1 MDKKVRSFIDEELY
15 PMIVTPIEKHIK
27 PNMTI
32 QEKFIAKQDVFLEI
46 KELVNGAKIFTELS
60 VEEIIETIKN
70 IMEKRKELHEGSSLQ
85 YELVTNI
92 LDEIM
97 KQDKEEEKSI

>member
-1 MDKKVRSFIDEELY
+1 MQKGWENAKKVIQNGEADVVVLDEINIALDLNMIDE
-15 PMIVTPIEKHIK
+15 K
-27 PNMTI
+27 
-32 QEKFIAKQDVFLEI
+32 DV
-46 KELVNGAKIFTELS
+46 
-60 VEEIIETIKN
+60 IETIKN